1 MKRTL
6 AHSIKTAVVLIFV
19 VASVAATLAD
29 VITLKDGTIME
40 GIIGA
45 EDRETILLS
54 VPGEGVFKIPKASV
68 ETIEQGPSTGLNHP
82 NRETVD
88 GLKFLSCG
96 EYYKKLQKVFR
107 NAQESILVMMYFVN
121 YAGRPGYPATELVDL
136 LVDAHKR
143 GVKVEVLLETSIEN
157 NITEANRRAAA
168 HLSKHGIDARF
179 HPLFPIMHVKLVIVD
194 GMISIVGSHN
204 WTLASAKANIESSV
218 LIRSERVAE
227 KYSRYFQNNFSGAEV
242 YREKKN

>member
-6 AHSIKTAVVLIFV
+6 AHSIKTAVILIFF
-19 VASVAATLAD
+19 VAGIAGTLAD

-40 GIIGA
+40 GVIGA

-68 ETIEQGPSTGLNHP
+68 ETIEQGPSTGFNRP

-88 GLKFLSCG
+88 GFKFLSCG
-96 EYYKKLQKVFR
+96 EYYTKLQKVFR

-121 YAGRPGYPATELVDL
+121 YDGRPGYPATELVDL

-143 GVKVEVLLETSIEN
+143 GVKVEVLLET
-157 NITEANRRAAA
+157 
-168 HLSKHGIDARF
+168 
-179 HPLFPIMHVKLVIVD
+179 
-194 GMISIVGSHN
+194 
-204 WTLASAKANIESSV
+204 
-218 LIRSERVAE
+218 
-227 KYSRYFQNNFSGAEV
+227 
-242 YREKKN
+242 